1 MMVAELRCQRH
12 FHLIRSNPTYQL
24 EVEQGIR
31 HLHGVQ
37 GRNITMDLLVPRNTT
52 LEEVD
57 HHRHPLGI
65 CKLHHTLL
73 KIFNMQTKKQK
84 KSLLKHFF
92 REKIETGSY
101 QECTPYVSNRTLYFL
116 ITSYAYGILTQFTVS
131 HIYPISICTTSFY
144 CWYDTC
150 VSFES
155 WCKKLSEIV
164 IYDCFVFKSLQDR
177 LLMSYI
183 CLMFVLFQMLFHP
196 AGRKGMFMPQPFQP
210 S

>member
-116 ITSYAYGILTQFTVS
+116 IHILC
-131 HIYPISICTTSFY
+131 IWYPHTIHCIPYLISFCTTSFY

-150 VSFES
+150 VSSES
-155 WCKKLSEIV
+155 WCKKLGKWNCTIWL
-164 IYDCFVFKSLQDR
+164 F
-177 LLMSYI
+177 
-183 CLMFVLFQMLFHP
+183 CL
-196 AGRKGMFMPQPFQP
+196 
-210 S
+210 

>member
-1 MMVAELRCQRH
+1 
-12 FHLIRSNPTYQL
+12 
-24 EVEQGIR
+24 
-31 HLHGVQ
+31 
-37 GRNITMDLLVPRNTT
+37 MDLLVPRNIT

-101 QECTPYVSNRTLYFL
+101 QECTPYVSNRTLYFM
-116 ITSYAYGILTQFTVS
+116 ITSYAYDILTQFTVS
-131 HIYPISICTTSFY
+131 HYILS
-144 CWYDTC
+144 
-150 VSFES
+150 VSAQLLFTAGTIHAFHLNPGVRN
-155 WCKKLSEIV
+155 WVSEIV

-196 AGRKGMFMPQPFQP
+196 AGRKGMFMHQPFQP